1 MFESLSKLPRQF
13 TIGLTFPI
21 IFLNLWL
28 LLVLV
33 EQLQPLVSILIVAT
47 LIAFLLDYPIRF
59 LQQLGL
65 RRSFSVGI
73 VLLVALLILA
83 VLLLVLVPLILQQ
96 ANELII
102 RLPDWLRSGQQQLT
116 SLEDW
121 AVAQQLP
128 IDLRA
133 TINQLIER
141 LTSVLRSLTRE
152 IISLA
157 FSAIG
162 SIVNVFLTIVFAVFL
177 VLRGESLWQGI
188 LGWLPTDWSSRVRLY
203 LPQNF
208 ERYIVG
214 QVTMASILAI
224 IQSTALFILGT
235 PLALL
240 FGFMIGIGSIIPF
253 GGLTTII
260 VVSLLVALQNFWLG
274 VKVLAVA
281 IVITQISENAI
292 APRIVG
298 DLIGLN
304 PTWMLIS
311 LFIGV
316 KLGGVVGLIVTVP
329 VASFIKGTF
338 DTIRAQG
345 LGLSLG
351 SLESATVDQSTN
363 TEEVS
368 SLEKTNPRVTQS
380 GVS

>member
-21 IFLNLWL
+21 IFLNVWL

-65 RRSFSVGI
+65 KRIFSVGI

-83 VLLLVLVPLILQQ
+83 VLGLVLGPLILQQ

-141 LTSVLRSLTRE
+141 LTSILRSLTRE

-188 LGWLPTDWSSRVRLY
+188 LSWLPAQFSSRVRLY

-214 QVTMASILAI
+214 QVTMASILAVL
-224 IQSTALFILGT
+224 QSTTLFILGT

-240 FGFMIGIGSIIPF
+240 FGVMIGIGSIVPF

-274 VKVLAVA
+274 MKVLAVA
-281 IVITQISENAI
+281 LVISQISENVL

-304 PTWMLIS
+304 PIWMLIS

-329 VASFIKGTF
+329 LASFIKGTF
-338 DTIRAQG
+338 DAVRAQG
-345 LGLSLG
+345 IAPLMALVQT
-351 SLESATVDQSTN
+351 SADEMDGADDAPNV
-363 TEEVS
+363 EER
-368 SLEKTNPRVTQS
+368 EQAVTKS
-380 GVS
+380 GAV

>member
-83 VLLLVLVPLILQQ
+83 VLVLVLVPLILQQ

>member
-83 VLLLVLVPLILQQ
+83 VLVLVLVPLILQQ

-260 VVSLLVALQNFWLG
+260 IVSLLVALQNFWLG
-274 VKVLAVA
+274 VKVLVVA

-368 SLEKTNPRVTQS
+368 SLEKANPRVTQS
-380 GVS
+380 GIS

>member
-13 TIGLTFPI
+13 SIGLTFPI

-83 VLLLVLVPLILQQ
+83 VLVLVLAPLILQQ

-274 VKVLAVA
+274 AKVLAVT

-338 DTIRAQG
+338 DTIRSQG
-345 LGLSLG
+345 LSFSTESLAQISVEQPTTADEG
-351 SLESATVDQSTN
+351 
-363 TEEVS
+363 S
-368 SLEKTNPRVTQS
+368 SLEKSNPKVTQS